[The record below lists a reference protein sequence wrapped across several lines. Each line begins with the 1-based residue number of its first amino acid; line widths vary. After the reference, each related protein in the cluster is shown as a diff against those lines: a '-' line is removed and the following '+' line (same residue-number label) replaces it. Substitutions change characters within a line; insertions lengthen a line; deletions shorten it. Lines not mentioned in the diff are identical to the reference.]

1 MATSNGLAL
10 LFRMMRR
17 IVESG
22 GIGRRAR
29 LSCRQI
35 GLAVALTLAA
45 IVLAWTTVQ
54 TRGPAKLEEPVA
66 TGDDVRRH

>member
-35 GLAVALTLAA
+35 GVAVALTVAA
-45 IVLAWTTVQ
+45 LVGVWTTIQ
-54 TRGPAKLEEPVA
+54 TQGPDKLEHPVA
-66 TGDDVRRH
+66 TGDSAGRR